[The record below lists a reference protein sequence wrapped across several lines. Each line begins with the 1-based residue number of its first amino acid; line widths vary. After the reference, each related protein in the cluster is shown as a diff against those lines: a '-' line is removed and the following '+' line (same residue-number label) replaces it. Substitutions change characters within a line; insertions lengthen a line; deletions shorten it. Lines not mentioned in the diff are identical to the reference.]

1 MAEKKFTVAQ
11 GIQIPVVSG
20 VENGYEMERNE
31 DGLWQFTVVLSAEKI
46 TALLKDYCEMLPS
59 PGYFTLELPV
69 PDSDAFDI
77 WYVDGCTRP
86 VLKAIVERY
95 GDLLCADGFVR
106 FGFASHDT
114 PEQIYVTD
122 LKTIQIYG
130 RKAEKI
136 CALLKMHDIPAR
148 DHVVKLW
155 DILSDDNPC
164 ELIPAEVDE
173 ESVFDLPQLLEEA
186 GIYLAGRREE

>member
-31 DGLWQFTVVLSAEKI
+31 EGLWQFTVVLSAEKI

-136 CALLKMHDIPAR
+136 CALLKKHDIPAR

-155 DILSDDNPC
+155 DILSDENPC

>member
-31 DGLWQFTVVLSAEKI
+31 EGLWQFTVVLSAEKI

-136 CALLKMHDIPAR
+136 CALLKKHDIPAR

>member
-77 WYVDGCTRP
+77 WYVDGCTRL

-122 LKTIQIYG
+122 LKTIQIYE

-136 CALLKMHDIPAR
+136 CALLKKHEIPAK

-155 DILSDDNPC
+155 DILSDENPC

>member
-31 DGLWQFTVVLSAEKI
+31 EGLWQFTVVLSAEKI

-77 WYVDGCTRP
+77 WYVDGCTRL

-136 CALLKMHDIPAR
+136 CALLKKHDIPAR

>member
-31 DGLWQFTVVLSAEKI
+31 EGLWQFTVVLSAEKI

-77 WYVDGCTRP
+77 WYVDGCTRL

-136 CALLKMHDIPAR
+136 CALLKKHDIPAR

-155 DILSDDNPC
+155 DILSDENPC

>member
-31 DGLWQFTVVLSAEKI
+31 DGLWQFTVVFSAEKI

-136 CALLKMHDIPAR
+136 CALLKKHNIPAK

>member
-77 WYVDGCTRP
+77 WYVDGCTRL

-136 CALLKMHDIPAR
+136 CALLKKHEIPAK

-155 DILSDDNPC
+155 DILSDENPC